1 MFRRKSIG
9 AWNQEWA
16 TDGDAAVASARL
28 VVGKVNPFIKSPP
41 TFTSRGQFVDKLLTN
56 NDLSRIN
63 GNKCIAPQL
72 STLTDGSSREVR
84 PAGTA
89 ALHQK
94 IKHKGKAMKKATFHM
109 IAGLLAVGMVFG
121 ANFAQAQAGTLDP
134 TFGNGGTVTTNFA
147 NGSAGVGAFE
157 QSNGDIVAVAQV
169 DFVQGE
175 GTGIG
180 LVRYTSTGALDTTF
194 GTNGITNTSF
204 AGFIFIPFGFAV
216 QKNGDIL
223 VAGEALGRGEA
234 GRIEFGL
241 ARYTAN
247 GILDATFGKGGL
259 VTTLVGVQVDI
270 PTAMLLQPNGKIV
283 MAGFEVGQEGVS
295 PGMMSMVR
303 YNSNGGLDTTFGTGG
318 ISLVT
323 DTITGPD
330 ALAMLTNGN
339 YLAVGQHGNTTG
351 VVVELNSKGALLP
364 KVTAGNLVAALS
376 SSQSGFSP
384 TVFQANGDY
393 LVAVTSCT
401 DDSECRG
408 TKIGVSRFL
417 ETGKV
422 DTSFNA
428 IGFESLDP
436 PQTTSVGNA
445 IALLANGQIVV
456 GGLINLD
463 SPILG
468 GLARLD
474 SNGELDTTF
483 GTTNSFGGCCTVT
496 SEQTFTGLL
505 IQTDGNIVAI
515 GELNGDLAL
524 ARYLA
529 N

>member
-1 MFRRKSIG
+1 
-9 AWNQEWA
+9 
-16 TDGDAAVASARL
+16 
-28 VVGKVNPFIKSPP
+28 
-41 TFTSRGQFVDKLLTN
+41 
-56 NDLSRIN
+56 
-63 GNKCIAPQL
+63 
-72 STLTDGSSREVR
+72 
-84 PAGTA
+84 
-89 ALHQK
+89 
-94 IKHKGKAMKKATFHM
+94 MKKAAFHA
-109 IAGLLAVGMVFG
+109 IAGLLTLGLALG

-134 TFGNGGTVTTNFA
+134 TFGTGGVVTTSFA
-147 NGSAGVGAFE
+147 GGSAGVGSFE

-175 GTGIG
+175 ATGIG

-204 AGFIFIPFGFAV
+204 ASFIFTAFGFAV

-234 GRIEFGL
+234 GRMEFGL
-241 ARYTAN
+241 ARYTSN
-247 GILDATFGKGGL
+247 GVLDTTFGNGGL
-259 VTTLVGVQVDI
+259 VTTLVGVRTDI

-283 MAGFEVGQEGVS
+283 MAGFEVAQEGVS
-295 PGMMSMVR
+295 PAKTSMVR
-303 YNSNGGLDTTFGTGG
+303 YNSNGSLDTTFGTAG

-323 DTITGPD
+323 ARILGPD
-330 ALAMLTNGN
+330 ALALLTNGN
-339 YLAVGQHGNTTG
+339 YLAVGQNGTGETG
-351 VVVELNSKGALLP
+351 VVVELNSKGVLLS
-364 KVTAGNLVAALS
+364 KVTAGTLATAMS
-376 SSQSGFSP
+376 SSQSGFNP

-393 LVAVTSCT
+393 IVAVTTCT
-401 DDSECRG
+401 ADSQCRG

-417 ETGKV
+417 ETGKA
-422 DTSFNA
+422 DASFNA
-428 IGFESLDP
+428 TAFESFDP
-436 PQTTSVGNA
+436 TQTTSVGK
-445 IALLANGQIVV
+445 ALAVQANGQIVV

-474 SNGELDTTF
+474 ANGSLDTTF
-483 GTTNSFGGCCTVT
+483 GTTDSFGACCTVT